1 MQERNG
7 KQLELFDTPV
17 EEATPEDYKVYDA
30 IASETIMWLDCLTR
44 IENERKAQI
53 QAERRSAFL
62 PL

>member
-17 EEATPEDYKVYDA
+17 GEATPEDYKVYDA
-30 IASETIMWLDCLTR
+30 IASEVIMWNNYLAR
-44 IENERKAQI
+44 KENEQKNPIKA
-53 QAERRSAFL
+53 ARRSAFL